1 MADEMI
7 EKLRNRA
14 YQIWESKERP
24 HGRDLEH
31 WLEAERELEADDD
44 RNHRAMKEE
53 AGLEAARAYHRD
65 VQEFGRHENVAA
77 RAQEPKHAIEGA
89 DAKTGNQKSR

>member
-14 YQIWESKERP
+14 YQIWESMGRP
-24 HGRDLEH
+24 YGRDLEH

-44 RNHRAMKEE
+44 RNHRAIKEE
-53 AGLEAARAYHRD
+53 AG
-65 VQEFGRHENVAA
+65 VGS
-77 RAQEPKHAIEGA
+77 GA
-89 DAKTGNQKSR
+89 GLSSRRSRVR